1 MADLQKKERLL
12 SGAQPSG
19 ELHIGNYLG
28 AIKQWVAYQETHDAI
43 TLIVDLHAITVPQKP
58 ELLRQQTLE
67 LAANYI
73 AMGIDP
79 EKSILGVQ
87 SLIHEHA
94 ELMWILNTITAM
106 GDLER
111 MVAYKEKMVE
121 GKEALAGLFTYPV
134 LMAADILLYKP
145 AVVPVGQDQQQHV
158 ELARELARRF
168 NARFS
173 DTFPIPKAVFP
184 ESGARIMSLQDPAKK
199 MSKSHS
205 ALSYIAFADSP
216 DDIRKKIKS
225 AVTDSGTE
233 IVFDPDTKPALAN
246 LINIYSCFSEKSH
259 ADIQQ
264 EFAGKGYQE
273 FKKALA
279 ELVVEKLAP
288 IQARRR
294 ELLGDQMELV
304 SILRKGSE
312 RAQEIASETLGEV
325 YAKVGLDISL
335 T

>member
-1 MADLQKKERLL
+1 M

-28 AIKQWVAYQETHDAI
+28 AIRQWVEYQKTHDTI
-43 TLIVDLHAITVPQKP
+43 ILIADLHAITVPQKP

-79 EKSILGVQ
+79 EKSLLCVQ

-111 MVAYKEKMVE
+111 MVAYKEKMAE
-121 GKEALAGLFTYPV
+121 GKEALAGLFAYPV

-145 AVVPVGQDQQQHV
+145 DVVPVGQDQRQHV

-168 NARFS
+168 NARFG
-173 DTFPIPKAVFP
+173 DTFPLPEAIFP
-184 ESGARIMSLQDPAKK
+184 ESGARVMSLQDPAKK
-199 MSKSHS
+199 MSKSGS

-233 IVFDPDTKPALAN
+233 IVFDADSKPALAN
-246 LINIYSCFSEKSH
+246 LIAIYACFSDKSPG
-259 ADIQQ
+259 DVQQ
-264 EFAGKGYQE
+264 EFIGKGYKE
-273 FKKALA
+273 FKEALA
-279 ELVVEKLAP
+279 ELIVKKLAP
-288 IQARRR
+288 IQARRQ
-294 ELLGDQMELV
+294 ELLNDRMELV
-304 SILRKGSE
+304 GILRKGSE
-312 RAQEIASETLGEV
+312 RAQEIASETMREV
-325 YAKVGLDISL
+325 YEKVGLEISL